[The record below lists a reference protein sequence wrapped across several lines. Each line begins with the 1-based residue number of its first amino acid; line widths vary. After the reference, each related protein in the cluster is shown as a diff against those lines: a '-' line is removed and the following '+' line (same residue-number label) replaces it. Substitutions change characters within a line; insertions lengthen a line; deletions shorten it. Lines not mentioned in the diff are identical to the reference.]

1 MILFFTYHKVS
12 TGPENG
18 PREFYT
24 VSREQLARHFAA
36 LAATGR
42 PCLGAEGLRQPPAAR
57 GNQFMLSFD
66 DGTLDHYE
74 VVQPLLQERGWK
86 ATFFV
91 PTAKVNKP
99 GYVTNTHI
107 RELAAAGHTIGFHS
121 HEHRRLDLAT
131 DDQMREQIGYSQ
143 AVLGALLGAKPWL
156 FAPPGGFMNEH
167 VREVALGFGVEAIR
181 TMRWGYNQALDLTAL
196 ETIPVN
202 RHTDDAKFR
211 KILEFRQTRYVYVGK
226 QAMKALVPSRTYE
239 RLRNLLFKLAGKN

>member
-12 TGPENG
+12 AGPESG

-24 VSREQLARHFAA
+24 VSREQLARHFHA

-42 PCLGAEGLRQPPAAR
+42 RCLSAAQLREPAIAE
-57 GNQFMLSFD
+57 GNQFVLSFD

-74 VVQPLLQERGWK
+74 VVLPLLKEFGWP

-99 GYVTNTHI
+99 GYVNNRQI
-107 RELAAAGHTIGFHS
+107 QELAAAGHTVGFHS

-131 DDQMREQIGYSQ
+131 DDQMREQIGCSQ
-143 AVLGALLGAKPWL
+143 QLLGDLLGAKPWL

-181 TMRWGYNQALDLTAL
+181 TMRWGYNQTIDLTAL
-196 ETIPVN
+196 ETIPIN

-211 KILEFRQTRYVYVGK
+211 NILAFRQTRYVYVGK